1 MLLDEYLKM
10 RSPNINAMSCAEG
23 KAMGVDPSQKG
34 WTRRACM
41 IVVPDEL
48 AAAIKSGKRGKEL
61 RAVARGINRA
71 RGIDDEG
78 QMPLVESAHAVPLP
92 QASVQP
98 APAVVCE
105 DVVRHVVAAP
115 LSPVAARR
123 EAKRERA
130 RAAKQ
135 VKAEAKAVQRAI
147 VADSLAAVTARA
159 GVDPREDAFLSTF
172 AWRRLR
178 MAAIH
183 LHGARCMCCG
193 ASPADGVVIHVDHIK
208 PRRDFPELALSMRN
222 VQILC
227 GACNHGK
234 GNSFHTDYRTPA
246 QKAAATK
253 AENAY

>member
-10 RSPNINAMSCAEG
+10 RSPNINALSSAEG

-78 QMPLVESAHAVPLP
+78 QMPLVESAQVVPTP
-92 QASVQP
+92 QATVQSVP
-98 APAVVCE
+98 V
-105 DVVRHVVAAP
+105 VVREVARQP
-115 LSPVAARR
+115 DSVPFSLVDVRR

-130 RAAKQ
+130 KAKKQ
-135 VKAEAKAVQRAI
+135 TKAEARAVQRSI
-147 VADSLAAVTARA
+147 VEASLAAVKARA
-159 GVDPREDAFLSTF
+159 GVDPREDSFLTTF

-193 ASPADGVVIHVDHIK
+193 ASPSDGVVIHVDHIK
-208 PRRDFPELALSMRN
+208 PRKDFPELALSMKN
-222 VQILC
+222 LQIMC

-246 QKAAATK
+246 QKAAATR